1 MATAIGLIAGCCVI
15 ASMVLR
21 RECWIKALLLA
32 GAVLFL
38 TYGIM
43 LNLIP
48 IIMLNAVGTTI
59 GIVEMVRL
67 WRSSRQSEETTET
80 Q

>member
-1 MATAIGLIAGCCVI
+1 MATAIGLIAGFCVI
-15 ASMVLR
+15 GSMLLR

-38 TYGIM
+38 TYGIL

-48 IIMLNAVGTTI
+48 IIMLNSVGTI
-59 GIVEMVRL
+59 VGIMEMLRL
-67 WRSSRQSEETTET
+67 RKAGSSQT
-80 Q
+80 